1 MLKDAA
7 TLVVSGSRPVYY
19 NSSGNNGMATGG
31 SGDVLSGMIASL
43 LGRGME
49 CSEAAA
55 LGVYIHGLAGDH
67 AAEIFGHNSMLASD
81 IIESISSI
89 LGGISDESV
98 L

>member
-1 MLKDAA
+1 
-7 TLVVSGSRPVYY
+7 
-19 NSSGNNGMATGG
+19 
-31 SGDVLSGMIASL
+31 
-43 LGRGME
+43 ME

>member
-1 MLKDAA
+1 
-7 TLVVSGSRPVYY
+7 
-19 NSSGNNGMATGG
+19 
-31 SGDVLSGMIASL
+31 MIVSL

-67 AAEIFGHNSMLASD
+67 AAEIFGYNSMLASD
-81 IIESISSI
+81 IIESISSV